1 MYFATL
7 PQFSCVLD
15 LFSVLAQQVFDLHTR
30 DMAGKSSHTMTSK
43 TPLVSNLDTLPA
55 TVPASTKAS
64 IQESLAT
71 LRTSFR
77 QGKLRSLEARKCVLR
92 QIHTLLTEGTPLLEA
107 AVKRDLHK
115 HPTELHVME
124 LAGVYHEIQE
134 FLDYLDEWAA
144 PEKVGTNLINLPGSS
159 SIISDP
165 LGVCCILGTW
175 NYPVSLLLVPLVGCI
190 GAGNT
195 ALLRLPTDG
204 TADHTSAALAHLLDK
219 YVDQTVVR
227 YVAGGID
234 ANIAM
239 LAEKYDLIFCTGG
252 STALPRV
259 RSHSK
264 TRVGTG
270 WEKPL
275 HRRFQGGPERSGIPH
290 RLGRLCQLRADVRS
304 PGLLVADTFVA
315 LVLEKIKTFYGAQPE
330 TSDSYGRLV
339 NAAQFNRL
347 SSIVDADRAFIAC
360 GGQRDA
366 ADRYLA
372 PTVLDFGSDVAAFQA
387 SAAISRGELFG
398 PVLPIVSY
406 IDLDAV
412 IDFINARPKPLS
424 LYVFSDNKQG
434 VVDPVLAQTSSG
446 SACVNDALVQ
456 ITNGNLP
463 FGGVGTSGMGAYH
476 GKHSFRAFSHQKAVV
491 RKTTKFD
498 MPQRYMPYTAASS
511 RIIKAAASPITR
523 TQTRLFVAAA
533 AGAVVAI
540 VAALVWAVVPK

>member
-1 MYFATL
+1 
-7 PQFSCVLD
+7 
-15 LFSVLAQQVFDLHTR
+15 
-30 DMAGKSSHTMTSK
+30 MAGKSSHTMTSK

-252 STALPRV
+252 TTIGTIVARAAAETLTPIVLELGGKSPCIVDSKVDLNVAASRIVWGAFANCGQTCV
-259 RSHSK
+259 RPDYLFVHAS
-264 TRVGTG
+264 
-270 WEKPL
+270 
-275 HRRFQGGPERSGIPH
+275 
-290 RLGRLCQLRADVRS
+290 
-304 PGLLVADTFVA
+304 VADTFVA

-387 SAAISRGELFG
+387 SAAMSRGELFG

-406 IDLDAV
+406 TDLDAV